1 MKARKIR
8 KYLKQGLLM
17 KAFVQEEVIDFT
29 QIFSLVNQNVISKT
43 STWSCSCSRF
53 RVGEMRCQRSLP
65 PWRFGGRDVYGAAK
79 RIHSKR

>member
-17 KAFVQEEVIDFT
+17 KAFVQEEGIDFT
-29 QIFSLVNQNVISKT
+29 QIFSLVNQNVISKS
-43 STWSCSCSRF
+43 STWSCSFSRF

-79 RIHSKR
+79 RIYSKR

>member
-17 KAFVQEEVIDFT
+17 KAFVQEEGIDFT

-65 PWRFGGRDVYGAAK
+65 PWSGQKDLFKKIEKNRYAG
-79 RIHSKR
+79 